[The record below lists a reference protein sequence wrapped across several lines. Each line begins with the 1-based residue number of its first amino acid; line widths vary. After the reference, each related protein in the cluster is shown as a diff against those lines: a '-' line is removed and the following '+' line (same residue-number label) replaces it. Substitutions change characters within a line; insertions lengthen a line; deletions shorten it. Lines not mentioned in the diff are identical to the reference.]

1 MGTPC
6 WLCYDIHFFI
16 CFSREHCY
24 LDAVPST
31 TTTNTRTTTKHAS
44 SKAGHRTRKNMTNA
58 SKNSNRDAP
67 RKKCPN
73 PSSTA
78 DGGSA
83 RGSKTVKARLPKGL
97 RDIDESEAQ
106 AQGKMLRNMSK
117 VCASWGFEAL
127 ETPVLEYADALGKF
141 LPDEERPNAGVF
153 SLRDDD
159 EQWLALRYDLT
170 APLARYVAEN
180 HDSLP
185 KPFRR
190 YQYGMVFRNEKP
202 DPGRFRQF
210 MQFDVDI
217 VGAPAPMADAELCA
231 LAAACMDA
239 SGLDLQ
245 CSLRVSNRKLLDG
258 LLENIGMDRNTPGFA
273 ERRLR
278 IFRAIDKKKR
288 LGLKAVE
295 ELLGEGRK
303 DVSGDFTQ
311 GAGLKP
317 KDLKKVLDF
326 TGLAPDLDHLENLMK
341 GSSIGEQGVEELREM
356 LDLIQAFK
364 VSEPNVQIDTS
375 IVRGLD
381 YYTGPIF
388 EIDSDARPNGA
399 ASDSESDEAPSDFD
413 LARLGSLGGGGRYDG
428 LISRFKGVEIPAAG
442 FSVGVSRLYAALK
455 EQRKLPS
462 FSKKRELDVVI
473 LQMDPAG
480 RQEAALMAR
489 ELRHEKIQ
497 GLLWG
502 ETEERNISAEV
513 YLGSSG
519 MRAQMRYA
527 DRRGARIA
535 IIQGERERKNNEV
548 TIRNMLLGKT
558 LSGEIKDA
566 SAWKEGGEA
575 QHTIPRNQLVAEV
588 RKILDPRNK

>member
-1 MGTPC
+1 M
-6 WLCYDIHFFI
+6 I
-16 CFSREHCY
+16 
-24 LDAVPST
+24 
-31 TTTNTRTTTKHAS
+31 KHADD
-44 SKAGHRTRKNMTNA
+44 KAGNRTHNNMTNV
-58 SKNSNRDAP
+58 SKNSNKNTP
-67 RKKCPN
+67 RRKCPN
-73 PSSTA
+73 LSLTV

-83 RGSKTVKARLPKGL
+83 HGFKTVKARLPKGL
-97 RDIDESEAQ
+97 RDINESEAQ
-106 AQGKMLRNMSK
+106 TQSKMLQNMSK

-180 HDSLP
+180 YDSLP

-190 YQYGMVFRNEKP
+190 YQYGLVFRNEKP

-231 LAAACMDA
+231 LATACMDA
-239 SGLDLQ
+239 SGFDLQ
-245 CSLRVSNRKLLDG
+245 CSLRISNRKLLDG
-258 LLENIGMDRNTPGFA
+258 LLENIGLDKNTPGFA

-288 LGLKAVE
+288 LGLKSVE

-326 TGLAPDLDHLENLMK
+326 TGLAPSLNHLENLMK

-356 LDLIQAFK
+356 LDLIKAFNI
-364 VSEPNVQIDTS
+364 SWHTVQIDTS

-388 EIDSDARPNGA
+388 EIDSNARLNGT
-399 ASDSESDEAPSDFD
+399 ASDSESDETLADFD
-413 LARLGSLGGGGRYDG
+413 LARLGSLGGGGRYDD
-428 LISRFKGVEIPAAG
+428 LISRFKGTKIPAAG

-455 EQRKLPS
+455 EQHKLS
-462 FSKKRELDVVI
+462 FFSKKRKLDVVI
-473 LQMDPAG
+473 LQMDSAG

-489 ELRHEKIQ
+489 ELRQEKVQ
-497 GLLWG
+497 ELLWG
-502 ETEERNISAEV
+502 EMENRNISAEV
-513 YLGSSG
+513 YLGLSG

-527 DRRGARIA
+527 DRRGAKVV
-535 IIQGERERKNNEV
+535 IIQGERERRNNEV
-548 TIRNMLLGKT
+548 TVRNMLLGKA
-558 LSGEIKDA
+558 LSDKIKDA

-588 RKILDPRNK
+588 RKILDSRNK